1 MKSAS
6 HAYRKI
12 SKVIERLEQN
22 PYLYMVEHF
31 IERMQAIDVL
41 ELQMLDSGE
50 SGEIGQ
56 VNITRLTDTEKLS
69 LIQRTEAL
77 KHKLDDANERLF
89 TYLLG
94 SIRANDRATI
104 MQYFIE
110 AKRQISRR
118 SADDDVGYDELDMLV
133 NGLLEIGSA
142 PAEPQALDTDMLFYQ
157 PTPARIVLK
166 LVDELHTT
174 NDDIFYDFG
183 SGLGHV
189 PILVNLLTGIQT
201 KGIELEASY
210 FRYSGEYLKKLA
222 LSNVEFIHADVRH
235 VDYCDGTIFY
245 MYTPFQGALLS
256 QVLMSLEAL
265 SNRRAIR
272 VCTYGPCTLQVAQQN
287 WLQPIYQTG
296 KREGSL
302 AIFTSR

>member
-41 ELQMLDSGE
+41 ELQMLEGGANE
-50 SGEIGQ
+50 Q
-56 VNITRLTDTEKLS
+56 VNSGKLADAEKLN
-69 LIQRTEAL
+69 LCQRAEAL
-77 KHKLDDANERLF
+77 KQKLDDANERLF
-89 TYLLG
+89 AYLLG

-104 MQYFIE
+104 TRYFIE
-110 AKRQISRR
+110 ANQQISRR

-142 PAEPQALDTDMLFYQ
+142 PAEPQALDADMLFYQ

-174 NDDIFYDFG
+174 ANDVFYDFG

-189 PILVNLLTGIQT
+189 PILVNLLTGIKT

-210 FRYSGEYLKKLA
+210 FRYSGEYLKKLG
-222 LSNVEFIHADVRH
+222 LTNVEFIHADVRH

-245 MYTPFQGALLS
+245 MYTPFQGELLR
-256 QVLMSLEAL
+256 QVLMGLETL
-265 SNRRAIR
+265 SKRRTIR

-287 WLQPIYQTG
+287 WLQTIYQIG

-302 AIFTSR
+302 AIFASR